1 MLFNSAAFVVF
12 LIAAA
17 TLHWIIPA
25 KARPGF
31 VLVCSLGFYAAFDV
45 PHTALLICCGLI
57 AYALALWI
65 AGTRDERTQSLL
77 MAGAVGALLAV
88 LGLFKYLGVGLAAAG
103 VGGTLASL
111 AIPVGISYYTFKL
124 ISYVVD
130 VYWGD
135 VEARRDPWS
144 VLRYAAFF
152 PQILAGPI
160 QRSGDFFAREAEA
173 QSPDPGLL
181 VAGFRLIL
189 FGFFK
194 KIVIADRAAIVV
206 DQVFA
211 APQTYPSYT
220 RWAAAYL
227 FALQLYA
234 DFSGLTDI
242 AIGAGC
248 LFGVRAPKNFDS
260 PFYAANIQDFWRRWH
275 MTLTDW
281 LRRYLFTPLH
291 LTLRDLG
298 RVGLVIAIAANMLA
312 IGIWHGARLN
322 YVAFGAIS
330 AGYVAASALTLR
342 ARDKF
347 FARHPRLARVRR
359 YTGPL
364 ITLHMMVAAL
374 AVFRAETLG
383 DALEMLRG
391 FVEGIVSGPIELL
404 TPTTNWHLGP
414 FSKWGLLKGWST
426 EQGVLL
432 AAGVAIMELGH
443 WLQSRNE
450 WLEGLDA
457 RPLVFRWG
465 VYYVLVLAILF
476 LAPLETHTF
485 IYPQF

>member
-1 MLFNSAAFVVF
+1 MLFNSASFVVF
-12 LIAAA
+12 LTAAA
-17 TLHWIIPA
+17 TLHWMIPA
-25 KARPGF
+25 RARRGF
-31 VLVCSLGFYAAFDV
+31 VLACSLGFYALFDV

-57 AYALALWI
+57 AYALALGI
-65 AGTRDERTQSLL
+65 ARTSDERAQARLV
-77 MAGAVGALLAV
+77 AAAVVLLLAV
-88 LGLFKYLGVGLAAAG
+88 LATFKYLGVGLAAAG

-111 AIPVGISYYTFKL
+111 AIPIGISYYIFKL

-152 PQILAGPI
+152 PQIVAGPI
-160 QRSGDFFAREAEA
+160 QRSGDFFEREAEA
-173 QSPDPGLL
+173 QVPKPGLL

-194 KIVIADRAAIVV
+194 KAVIADRAAILV

-211 APQTYPSYT
+211 APHRYPSCT

-242 AIGAGC
+242 AIGTGC

-291 LTLRDLG
+291 MTLRDLG
-298 RVGLVIAIAANMLA
+298 KLGLVIAIAVNMLA
-312 IGIWHGARLN
+312 IGIWHGARAS
-322 YVAFGAIS
+322 YVVFGAII
-330 AGYVAASALTLR
+330 ACYVAGSALTLR

-359 YTGPL
+359 YAGPL
-364 ITLHMMVAAL
+364 VTLHMMVVAL
-374 AVFRAETLG
+374 VVFRAETFG
-383 DALEMLRG
+383 DARAILRG
-391 FVEGIVSGPIELL
+391 FVAGFVSGPAALL
-404 TPTTNWHLGP
+404 SDSANWGV
-414 FSKWGLLKGWST
+414 LKGWT
-426 EQGVLL
+426 TQQWMLL
-432 AAGVAIMELGH
+432 AGGVAVMELGH
-443 WLQSRNE
+443 RLQASNE

-457 RPLVFRWG
+457 RPLAFRWG
-465 VYYVLVLAILF
+465 LYYALVLAILF
-476 LAPLETHTF
+476 LAPLQTQTF
-485 IYPQF
+485 IYAKF